1 MPLPCRAENLFPVQL
16 KKHRPAGLQ
25 SENARDD
32 ADVQSGI
39 LLTAEAASDE
49 RAHHMQLVLRDAEY
63 RSQIPPGG
71 VDGLR
76 RTCQRQTAC
85 KRIRLSDADVRLKV
99 TVFHHRRLV
108 VVFDDDGRIPP
119 NAFST
124 SPQSSATVVSRFPRS
139 ATGCFSW
146 MRVAPSSMASR
157 GSSYTGRGS
166 YSTRTSSTAFR
177 AASSVSAAR
186 IAHRVAF
193 VAGLHVRNDR
203 LVRTQ
208 QPIGVPPR

>member
-1 MPLPCRAENLFPVQL
+1 MADIAGMPLPCRAENLFPVQL

-85 KRIRLSDADVRLKV
+85 KRIRSAMQ
-99 TVFHHRRLV
+99 
-108 VVFDDDGRIPP
+108 
-119 NAFST
+119 T
-124 SPQSSATVVSRFPRS
+124 SGSR
-139 ATGCFSW
+139 
-146 MRVAPSSMASR
+146 
-157 GSSYTGRGS
+157 
-166 YSTRTSSTAFR
+166 
-177 AASSVSAAR
+177 
-186 IAHRVAF
+186 
-193 VAGLHVRNDR
+193 
-203 LVRTQ
+203 
-208 QPIGVPPR
+208 